1 MSNNSKNIKSIE
13 KCVQE
18 ASKYINIHGKHYLH
32 ILCIYDKPNAKKMFN
47 GFVKL
52 FIKLQMFLRQY
63 ELEKKKLLM
72 QLLDKNKILFDNI
85 FATLE
90 ADLTQHQKVD
100 ILTIKIYTKIL
111 IKLFKKTVFNT
122 NDHQNKNELSVTS
135 SDCSAVAEPNAPVVI
150 KNYIII
156 NEFNDVSNPISLL
169 KKNKKNLLSA
179 IKGLK
184 SIVQLFTMMSN
195 IFSEMQREYLQ
206 KINYYNLYDQSS
218 TVNASDVEYNSK
230 LITISYEQLRAICS
244 NNNNI
249 GTNIFND
256 TSDTHPI
263 LALLDDGTT
272 FVLCTIDNFRV
283 RLSTSNG
290 FKVMIVDIGTKQYV
304 VKFLK
309 DTLDNSS
316 TVVVMKENF
325 NTLKAITYAILLN
338 QKLIAYWLKVIK
350 ENTC

>member
-18 ASKYINIHGKHYLH
+18 ASKYINIHGKHYFH

-63 ELEKKKLLM
+63 ELEKKKLLI
-72 QLLDKNKILFDNI
+72 QLLNKNKILFDNI
-85 FATLE
+85 FTTLE
-90 ADLTQHQKVD
+90 ADITQHQKVD

-122 NDHQNKNELSVTS
+122 NNLSVTS
-135 SDCSAVAEPNAPVVI
+135 NDCSAVTDQNVSVVI
-150 KNYIII
+150 I
-156 NEFNDVSNPISLL
+156 NKVNNVLNPISLL
-169 KKNKKNLLSA
+169 KKNKKNLLSV

-184 SIVQLFTMMSN
+184 SIVQLFTMMIN

-218 TVNASDVEYNSK
+218 TVNASDVEYNIK
-230 LITISYEQLRAICS
+230 LITTSYEQLRAICS
-244 NNNNI
+244 NKDNI

-338 QKLIAYWLKVIK
+338 QKLITYWLKVIK
-350 ENTC
+350 ENTCY

>member
-1 MSNNSKNIKSIE
+1 
-13 KCVQE
+13 
-18 ASKYINIHGKHYLH
+18 
-32 ILCIYDKPNAKKMFN
+32 MFN

-63 ELEKKKLLM
+63 ELEKKKLLI
-72 QLLDKNKILFDNI
+72 QLLNKNKILFDNI
-85 FATLE
+85 FTTLE
-90 ADLTQHQKVD
+90 ADITQHQKVD

-122 NDHQNKNELSVTS
+122 NNLSVTS
-135 SDCSAVAEPNAPVVI
+135 NDCSAVTDQNVSVVI
-150 KNYIII
+150 I
-156 NEFNDVSNPISLL
+156 NKVNNVLNPISLL
-169 KKNKKNLLSA
+169 KKNKKNLLSV

-184 SIVQLFTMMSN
+184 SIVQLFTMMIN

-218 TVNASDVEYNSK
+218 TVNASDVEYNIK
-230 LITISYEQLRAICS
+230 LITTSYEQLRAICS
-244 NNNNI
+244 NKDNI

-338 QKLIAYWLKVIK
+338 QKLITYWLKVIK
-350 ENTC
+350 ENTCY